1 MDKINL
7 NKDQKL
13 VVDSFYKVRTK
24 KGLNSFIE
32 DLFSPEET
40 LDLAQRLKIAKLI
53 LDGKT
58 YEEIAAEIPVSTS
71 TISKIG
77 QVIKFG
83 KGGFILI
90 KNMINLE
97 FQIYHLLTGLAG
109 GLVRGLVGIMK
120 QTQKPDEFKIHWK
133 YFGLTMLVSGVV
145 GVVSGIIADGD
156 WRISLLAGY
165 AGTDFLESLYRLRF
179 PQMFSIA
186 QTVKTVTEESNTGK
200 VTTQTTTPVTAPVVT
215 K

>member
-24 KGLNSFIE
+24 KDLAKFVK

-53 LDGKT
+53 LEGKT
-58 YEEIAAEIPVSTS
+58 YEEIAAQIPVSTS

-83 KGGFILI
+83 KGG
-90 KNMINLE
+90 
-97 FQIYHLLTGLAG
+97 LA
-109 GLVRGLVGIMK
+109 LVYK
-120 QTQKPDEFKIHWK
+120 SAKAEK
-133 YFGLTMLVSGVV
+133 
-145 GVVSGIIADGD
+145 
-156 WRISLLAGY
+156 
-165 AGTDFLESLYRLRF
+165 
-179 PQMFSIA
+179 
-186 QTVKTVTEESNTGK
+186 VKKDKEVTNPNAT
-200 VTTQTTTPVTAPVVT
+200 
-215 K
+215 

>member
-1 MDKINL
+1 MDKISL

-13 VVDSFYKVRTK
+13 LVDSFYKVRTK
-24 KGLNSFIE
+24 KDLAKFIE

-83 KGGFILI
+83 KGGFALLQNSTKAQKF
-90 KNMINLE
+90 KNNE
-97 FQIYHLLTGLAG
+97 KKE
-109 GLVRGLVGIMK
+109 V
-120 QTQKPDEFKIHWK
+120 E
-133 YFGLTMLVSGVV
+133 
-145 GVVSGIIADGD
+145 
-156 WRISLLAGY
+156 
-165 AGTDFLESLYRLRF
+165 
-179 PQMFSIA
+179 
-186 QTVKTVTEESNTGK
+186 KT
-200 VTTQTTTPVTAPVVT
+200 
-215 K
+215 

>member
-13 VVDSFYKVRTK
+13 VVDSFYKVKTK
-24 KGLNSFIE
+24 KDLNSFIE
-32 DLFSPEET
+32 DLFSQEET

-83 KGGFILI
+83 KGGLQIAFKNI
-90 KNMINLE
+90 KIKKERL
-97 FQIYHLLTGLAG
+97 G
-109 GLVRGLVGIMK
+109 GGEK
-120 QTQKPDEFKIHWK
+120 SN
-133 YFGLTMLVSGVV
+133 VS
-145 GVVSGIIADGD
+145 
-156 WRISLLAGY
+156 
-165 AGTDFLESLYRLRF
+165 
-179 PQMFSIA
+179 
-186 QTVKTVTEESNTGK
+186 
-200 VTTQTTTPVTAPVVT
+200 
-215 K
+215 

>member
-13 VVDSFYKVRTK
+13 VVDSFYKVKTK
-24 KGLNSFIE
+24 KDLNSFIE
-32 DLFSPEET
+32 DLFSQEET

-83 KGGFILI
+83 KGGFV
-90 KNMINLE
+90 
-97 FQIYHLLTGLAG
+97 LLQNTTKA
-109 GLVRGLVGIMK
+109 
-120 QTQKPDEFKIHWK
+120 QKSKE
-133 YFGLTMLVSGVV
+133 
-145 GVVSGIIADGD
+145 
-156 WRISLLAGY
+156 
-165 AGTDFLESLYRLRF
+165 
-179 PQMFSIA
+179 
-186 QTVKTVTEESNTGK
+186 VTNS
-200 VTTQTTTPVTAPVVT
+200 
-215 K
+215 

>member
-24 KGLNSFIE
+24 KDLAKFVK

-53 LDGKT
+53 LEGKT
-58 YEEIAAEIPVSTS
+58 YEEIAAQIPVSTS

-83 KGGFILI
+83 KGGFILLQNST
-90 KNMINLE
+90 K
-97 FQIYHLLTGLAG
+97 A
-109 GLVRGLVGIMK
+109 
-120 QTQKPDEFKIHWK
+120 QK
-133 YFGLTMLVSGVV
+133 
-145 GVVSGIIADGD
+145 
-156 WRISLLAGY
+156 
-165 AGTDFLESLYRLRF
+165 
-179 PQMFSIA
+179 
-186 QTVKTVTEESNTGK
+186 VKKGKEVTNPNAT
-200 VTTQTTTPVTAPVVT
+200 
-215 K
+215 